1 MKFNFIK
8 KQKKQTELPYNTFAE
23 YYIGPEVEASGD
35 CKTDQ
40 DIYIDGTF
48 KGSIDTSGL
57 VELAK
62 NSKVDA
68 SIKARTTIIEGVYNG
83 EANILDELH
92 ITSCSTVGGSLS
104 SPNLIVDKGAILNAK
119 IGMER
124 N

>member
-8 KQKKQTELPYNTFAE
+8 KRKKQTELPYNTFAE
-23 YYIGPEVEASGD
+23 YYIGPEVQASGD

-62 NSKVDA
+62 NSKVNA
-68 SIKARTTIIEGVYNG
+68 NIKARTTIIEGVYSG

-104 SPNLIVDKGAILNAK
+104 SPNLIVDKGAIVNAK

>member
-1 MKFNFIK
+1 MRFKFIK
-8 KQKKQTELPYNTFAE
+8 SKKQAELPYNTFAE
-23 YYIGPEVEASGD
+23 YYIGPEVEASGN

-57 VELAK
+57 IELAK

-68 SIKARTTIIEGVYNG
+68 DIKARTAIFEGVYNG
-83 EANILDELH
+83 KAIISDELH
-92 ITSCSTVGGSLS
+92 ATSCSTLS
-104 SPNLIVDKGAILNAK
+104 GNLNAPNIIVDKGAILNAK
-119 IGMER
+119 VGMER